1 MDKYLPYLL
10 SAAWVILLCGLV
22 FFVSG
27 LFRPARKSAASAPG
41 AENFG
46 TDEGGR
52 AHIGHRI
59 LIAIAAVLFSGVLM
73 LFPMALVFKER
84 AKEGHG
90 TELFMEIALF
100 IAVLSVTLA
109 HAWKK
114 NDLRWLAGDDAEEM
128 RDGDTGKRIA

>member
-27 LFRPARKSAASAPG
+27 LFRPESKSAASG
-41 AENFG
+41 RGTENSRA
-46 TDEGGR
+46 DESGR
-52 AHIGHRI
+52 VHIGHRL
-59 LIAIAAVLFSGVLM
+59 LIAIAAVLFSGLLM

-84 AKEGHG
+84 AKEGRG
-90 TELFMEIALF
+90 TELFLEIALF
-100 IAVLSVTLA
+100 MAVLSVALA

-114 NDLRWLAGDDAEEM
+114 NDLRWLVGDDAEEM
-128 RDGDTGKRIA
+128 RDGDTRKRTA